1 MSNKRLRGAKVKG
14 GATVQTN
21 PTSPADT
28 IVSYDSAIWDSD
40 GFFDPSVSN
49 QVLRVPRRRL
59 AGRYQI
65 RVMIRWI
72 NPWNP
77 EFGPEP
83 PPPFSKYFE
92 WNYQAFIRVN
102 GERIGNDAR
111 FTAAGVPATKGTHM
125 NFAVDANLEKKD
137 EVAIHLYTTIDEPI
151 PVRAEYWLEIRRL
164 GPKVVEFTEFDEA
177 ADSDSST
184 TEGTG

>member
-1 MSNKRLRGAKVKG
+1 MGWKNRSLRPILSESTFKTTK
-14 GATVQTN
+14 
-21 PTSPADT
+21 
-28 IVSYDSAIWDSD
+28 
-40 GFFDPSVSN
+40 
-49 QVLRVPRRRL
+49 
-59 AGRYQI
+59 
-65 RVMIRWI
+65 
-72 NPWNP
+72 
-77 EFGPEP
+77 
-83 PPPFSKYFE
+83 SKS
-92 WNYQAFIRVN
+92 RSVN

-125 NFAVDANLEKKD
+125 NFAVDANLKKHD
-137 EVAIHLYTTIDEPI
+137 EIAIHLYTTIDEPI